1 MGNVRS
7 ILRSKNDTLITIYP
21 HNTVF
26 DALEM
31 MVENNVGALL
41 VTVNGKLAGIITE
54 RDYARKVILQGKSSK
69 GTLISEIM
77 SEHPVTI
84 SPENTLEDCMQIMT
98 TKFTRHLPVVENDE
112 LIGIISIGDV
122 VKYIIDEQKFIIENL
137 EHYIKGR

>member
-7 ILRSKNDTLITIYP
+7 ILRSKDNTLITIYP
-21 HNTVF
+21 HNTVY

-31 MVENNVGALL
+31 MVDKNIGAIL
-41 VTVNGKLAGIITE
+41 VTVDDRLVGIVTE
-54 RDYARKVILQGKSSK
+54 RDYARKVILLGKSSK

-77 SEHPVTI
+77 KEHPVTV
-84 SPENTLEDCMQIMT
+84 SPDNTLEDCMQLMT
-98 TKFTRHLPVVENDE
+98 NKFTRHLPVIENNE